1 MPRHTCEQRTI
12 CGTWFSPSSV
22 SIWEMDSGHQARQQV
37 LLPTLPSHWP
47 PSLFLTVLLTLHCV
61 LPFIFDNHFF
71 LTMCSGQIP
80 LYPWIYF
87 ICYYNTQTQR
97 VPTDGRRWLVLISYT
112 AFLVPSKRLS
122 MTTSVEPLII
132 RLSLLW
138 PLSFSLWHLLPH
150 TGCFS
155 LTLSSLLHSV
165 TMHEE
170 DVICQYI
177 VSVLNTVS
185 QVFLM
190 VNNYYLMNKYAPILL
205 TFNMPERNH
214 KC

>member
-22 SIWEMDSGHQARQQV
+22 SIWEMDSGHQACQQV

-47 PSLFLTVLLTLHCV
+47 PSIFLTVLLTLRCV

-71 LTMCSGQIP
+71 LMMCSGQMP

-97 VPTDGRRWLVLISYT
+97 VPTDGRRVVVLISYT

-122 MTTSVEPLII
+122 MTTSLEPLII

-138 PLSFSLWHLLPH
+138 PLFF
-150 TGCFS
+150 FS
-155 LTLSSLLHSV
+155 LTSPASHRLFRSHTFKSTSFCHNAWGGCHLSIYSLCLEYCISSV
-165 TMHEE
+165 FHG
-170 DVICQYI
+170 Q
-177 VSVLNTVS
+177 
-185 QVFLM
+185 
-190 VNNYYLMNKYAPILL
+190 
-205 TFNMPERNH
+205 
-214 KC
+214 